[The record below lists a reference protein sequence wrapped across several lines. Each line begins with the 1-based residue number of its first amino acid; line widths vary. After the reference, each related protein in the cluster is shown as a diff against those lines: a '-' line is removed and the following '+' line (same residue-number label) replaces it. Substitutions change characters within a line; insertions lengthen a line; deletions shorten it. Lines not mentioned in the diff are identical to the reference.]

1 MATVQSSTSTKA
13 SEVFSNLGLTKSS
26 SSSDKG
32 KTGSVMDEAENR
44 FMRLLVTQIKNQDP
58 LNPMDNAQMTSQL
71 AQINT
76 VNGIEKLN
84 ASINK
89 MVEYFQGGQAM
100 EAAGMIGK
108 HVLVP
113 GSAMQLTAAGG
124 IGGFE
129 LKAPADEVKVT
140 IKDSNG
146 LVMRTL
152 QLGEA
157 EAGTGN
163 FFWDGKTDGGVAAV
177 PGNYS
182 FLIEATR
189 GKDGVGS
196 EALTVGTVNA
206 VTKSS
211 NGFELDLGE
220 MGGFKFEEIKQIL

>member
-1 MATVQSSTSTKA
+1 MATVQSSTSNKVND
-13 SEVFSNLGLTKSS
+13 VFSNLGLNKSNATDKTKSAS
-26 SSSDKG
+26 A
-32 KTGSVMDEAENR
+32 MEEAENR

-113 GSAMQLTAAGG
+113 GSDLQLTTAGG
-124 IGGFE
+124 IGGYE
-129 LKAPADEVKVT
+129 LKAPADQVQVT

-157 EAGTGN
+157 DAGTGN

-182 FLIEATR
+182 YLIEATR
-189 GKDGVGS
+189 GKDSVGS
-196 EALTVGTVNA
+196 SPLTVGTVNA
-206 VTKSS
+206 VTRSS

-220 MGGFKFEEIKQIL
+220 LGDYQFDEIKQIL